1 MRTVIFIFAFF
12 LIAGL
17 TACSDENGGSVGD
30 PCANDY
36 NQEVLFTNVVD
47 NIILPQYRSFRTEV
61 DALSTRADAFLVS
74 PSTTTLDAL
83 RQQFSTTWLQW
94 QRVAPFEF
102 GPAES
107 VFLANSLNNFPLD
120 QQALEDNIAAGSWS
134 FDNPSAFDKG
144 FPALDY
150 LLYGL
155 GDTPAAVVDAF
166 TTAPQAAA
174 YLDYLTDVVADIQ
187 TRTTQVVD
195 EWENGYRTSFIS
207 NTGTAAGSSLSLFIN
222 SLNLHY
228 ENLRRDKI
236 GIPAG
241 ILTLGFT
248 NPDKVEAPHSRLSL
262 ALAKA
267 GLEASFDY
275 FQGGSG
281 EGLDDLL
288 NYMDAEKDGQSLA
301 DLILDQYALAQSQ
314 LNAIDGDL
322 QVAVDQDSDAVQ
334 TAYTELQRQIV
345 NLKTDLPSMLC
356 VAITYV
362 DNPSDSD

>member
-1 MRTVIFIFAFF
+1 MRTVLFAFA
-12 LIAGL
+12 LLLSL
-17 TACSDENGGSVGD
+17 TSCSNENGGSVGD

-36 NQEVLFTNVVD
+36 NQEVLFTNVAD
-47 NIILPQYRSFRTEV
+47 NIILPAYRTFRTEV
-61 DALSTRADAFLVS
+61 NTLRERTTTFVAA
-74 PSTTTLDAL
+74 PSTDNLEAL
-83 RQQFSTTWLQW
+83 RQQFISAWLQW

-120 QQALEDNIAAGSWS
+120 QPAVDNNLAAGSWS

-155 GDTPAAVVDAF
+155 GDTPEAVVAAF
-166 TTAPQAAA
+166 TTDPQAATH
-174 YLDYLTDVVADIQ
+174 LDYLSDVVADIQ

-195 EWENGYRTSFIS
+195 EWENGYRTSFVG
-207 NTGTAAGSSLSLFIN
+207 NTGTAAGTSLSLIIN

-241 ILTLGFT
+241 VLTLGFT

-262 ALAKA
+262 DLAKA
-267 GLEASFDY
+267 GLEASLRY

-281 EGLDDLL
+281 EGIDDLL
-288 NYMDAEKDGQSLA
+288 NYMDAEKDGGPLA
-301 DLILDQYALAQSQ
+301 NLILDQYALAQSQ

-322 QVAVDQDSDAVQ
+322 QVAVEQDSDDVQ

>member
-1 MRTVIFIFAFF
+1 MRTVLFAFALF
-12 LIAGL
+12 LCAGL
-17 TACSDENGGSVGD
+17 TSCADENGDAVGD

-36 NQEVLFTNVVD
+36 DQEMLFTSVAD
-47 NIILPQYRSFRTEV
+47 NIILPQYRNFRTDV
-61 DALSTRADAFLVS
+61 DALGNSTNAFLAA
-74 PSTTTLDAL
+74 PSTATLDAL
-83 RQQFSTTWLQW
+83 RQQFSSAWLQW

-120 QQALEDNIAAGSWS
+120 QQALEDNVAAGSWS
-134 FDNPSAFDKG
+134 FDNPSTFDKG

-155 GDTPAAVVDAF
+155 GDTPEAVVAAF
-166 TTAPQAAA
+166 TTGAQATGYQA
-174 YLDYLTDVVADIQ
+174 YLDAVVSDIQ

-207 NTGTAAGSSLSLFIN
+207 NTGTAAGTSLSLIIN

-241 ILTLGFT
+241 VLTLGFT

-262 ALAKA
+262 DLAKA
-267 GLEASFDY
+267 GLESSLNY
-275 FQGGSG
+275 FQGGNS
-281 EGLDDLL
+281 EGIDDLL

-301 DLILDQYALAQSQ
+301 DLIRDQYALAQTQ
-314 LNAIDGDL
+314 LNDIDGDL
-322 QVAVDQDSDAVQ
+322 QVAVDQDSDDVQ